1 MISTITEMMLALGGR
16 IELAILSKATII
28 LLLGLFIARL
38 AGRVRASVRHLL
50 LASTLLTALALPIIA
65 VIAPEVTIEIP
76 GASESITAP
85 RTAVPVTAPVSVA
98 AGVAERQAAE
108 ISSHSFSL
116 PSWPTIAWAVWMIGA
131 ALLLLS
137 LAVDLWR
144 LNHLRRHG
152 LPWLEMRGYAQS
164 LAFECGIYKSIDV
177 LVHEEISAPL
187 TCGIWSPAILLP
199 ADARAWS
206 EGDLRRALIH
216 ELEHVQRGDWGIQL
230 AARVTCA
237 LYWFHP
243 LVWMAWRRL
252 CLEAERAC
260 DDAVLVSAERAD
272 YAEQLM
278 SLAQRLSATRARATL
293 SMANRSDLSTRISTI
308 LDGSQQRGRAGLLAA
323 ASAISIASLIVLGV
337 APVRAVAKATTPAA
351 VSISEPLTPPAAAQ
365 NRRESGALDEALY
378 KAAERGNLADIEKLL
393 SAGANVN
400 CALDGDGSPL
410 IGAARRG
417 RLDAVRLLLD
427 RGADV
432 NLAVSGDG
440 NPLIMAAREG
450 HKEIVALLLDRGA
463 SINQVVP
470 EDENALIQASAEG
483 KLEVVELLVARGA
496 DVNARAWAEGALE
509 RPNGEWRTP
518 LSMARKGRHEAI
530 IKVLMAAGAKE

>member
-16 IELAILSKATII
+16 IELSILSKATII
-28 LLLGLFIARL
+28 LLSGLVIARL
-38 AGRVRASVRHLL
+38 AGRARASMRHLL
-50 LASTLLTALALPIIA
+50 LASTLLIALALPIIA
-65 VIAPEVTIEIP
+65 VIAPEVTIEIS
-76 GASESITAP
+76 GASELSASP
-85 RTAVPVTAPVSVA
+85 RTAVPVSASVPVAS
-98 AGVAERQAAE
+98 GVSERQAAE
-108 ISSHSFSL
+108 ISSVKNSFSL
-116 PSWPTIAWAVWMIGA
+116 PSWSTIAWMVWMVGA

-177 LVHEEISAPL
+177 LVHEEIPSPL
-187 TCGIWSPAILLP
+187 TCGIWSPVILLP
-199 ADARAWS
+199 VDAREWS

-230 AARVTCA
+230 AVRLTCA
-237 LYWFHP
+237 FYWFHP

-260 DDAVLVSAERAD
+260 DDAVVVSAERTD

-278 SLAQRLSATRARATL
+278 SLAQRLSGTRARATL
-293 SMANRSDLSTRISTI
+293 NMAHRSDLSTRISTI
-308 LDGSQQRGRAGLLAA
+308 LDASQRRGRAGLLAA

-337 APVRAVAKATTPAA
+337 APVRAVAKSTKTAA
-351 VSISEPLTPPAAAQ
+351 VTSYEPVAVPVNAQ
-365 NRRESGALDEALY
+365 DRPEGPLDEALY
-378 KAAERGNLADIEKLL
+378 KAAERGNVSDIDKLL
-393 SAGANVN
+393 NAGANVN
-400 CALDGDGSPL
+400 CVLDGDGSPL

-417 RLDAVRLLLD
+417 HLAAVRLLLD

-432 NLAVSGDG
+432 NMAVSGDG

-450 HKEIVALLLDRGA
+450 HTEVVALLLDRGA
-463 SINQVVP
+463 NINQVVP

-483 KLEVVELLVARGA
+483 ELEVVKLLVTRGA
-496 DVNARAWAEGALE
+496 DVNARAWAEE
-509 RPNGEWRTP
+509 RSNGRTG
-518 LSMARKGRHEAI
+518 SGERR
-530 IKVLMAAGAKE
+530 